1 VSGAVVG
8 TSFGLVPIARQS
20 LPDVPL
26 AFFVSLGVWSV
37 IQAVSLASTPAS
49 GVAGPRLSRRAWLLI
64 ASAATAL
71 GVLTKGPVALV
82 LPAAVI
88 IPVVLWERHVERA
101 AHRAYRLPVT
111 LADLGL
117 ATIVF
122 CAISVP
128 WYAAVTREEGVGY
141 LHQFLVGENI
151 DRFSTSRY
159 NTWRGWDYVPIVV
172 GGLLPWSAYGL
183 LWVRSGL
190 DVLAGRR
197 RLTIVDIHLL
207 AWALAPLAFFFVSV
221 GSQPRYILPC
231 LVPLSILLGRT
242 VAARLGARDRLFNI
256 ATVLAGAV
264 IAASGGLMWRAGPV
278 LEAAGGTWSGVG
290 ASVVVAAGVLVVLSV
305 FVLPRRL
312 IPALTAMGGA
322 AALFVFEQTFIA
334 PGRPEPVEVIAEAAR
349 NAGLSSSVCA
359 CGAFARSLNF
369 YTHAPTAIVNT
380 DDEGEEVIGF
390 LAAPE
395 RLLAVVDAKT
405 LGVVERRLGRRL
417 TRLREVS
424 YLNTSLWQ
432 RPSFLVNPDRSA
444 VQQVFLISS
453 R

>member
-1 VSGAVVG
+1 
-8 TSFGLVPIARQS
+8 
-20 LPDVPL
+20 
-26 AFFVSLGVWSV
+26 
-37 IQAVSLASTPAS
+37 
-49 GVAGPRLSRRAWLLI
+49 
-64 ASAATAL
+64 
-71 GVLTKGPVALV
+71 
-82 LPAAVI
+82 
-88 IPVVLWERHVERA
+88 
-101 AHRAYRLPVT
+101 
-111 LADLGL
+111 
-117 ATIVF
+117 
-122 CAISVP
+122 
-128 WYAAVTREEGVGY
+128 
-141 LHQFLVGENI
+141 
-151 DRFSTSRY
+151 
-159 NTWRGWDYVPIVV
+159 
-172 GGLLPWSAYGL
+172 
-183 LWVRSGL
+183 
-190 DVLAGRR
+190 
-197 RLTIVDIHLL
+197 
-207 AWALAPLAFFFVSV
+207 
-221 GSQPRYILPC
+221 
-231 LVPLSILLGRT
+231 
-242 VAARLGARDRLFNI
+242 
-256 ATVLAGAV
+256 
-264 IAASGGLMWRAGPV
+264 MWRAGPV